1 MKCAFCNRKK
11 HIENQRL
18 HMDAVTCFQMMSLIT
33 GTKLVDAKN
42 TVKTWKQHVSSNC
55 SVNPLTIFLCRVNE
69 NFMILVEYSFHA
81 LLLRVPVLFPRLHGP
96 NGKIAPPPVDLPIL
110 LLRQLDQCHGNL
122 DWLDD
127 VRR

>member
-1 MKCAFCNRKK
+1 
-11 HIENQRL
+11 
-18 HMDAVTCFQMMSLIT
+18 MSLIT
-33 GTKLVDAKN
+33 GAKLVDAKN
-42 TVKTWKQHVSSNC
+42 MVKTWKQHVSSNC
-55 SVNPLTIFLCRVNE
+55 SSDHFLCRVNE

-81 LLLRVPVLFPRLHGP
+81 LLLRVPVLFPRLHRP